1 MKALAQYPAVFIE
14 TQESFPKQTYRN
26 RCYIDSPNG
35 SLKLSIP
42 VQHQSAATGE
52 VQISYRENWPQKH
65 WQALRS
71 AYGKTPFFEVLA
83 SDLEAV
89 MLSGE
94 SSLLELNNQLLN
106 LILHWLQLDVRFQFT
121 DHWQAEHTLPDYRE
135 VFRAKGLPQWKGP
148 AYPQAFDHKYGFR
161 PDLSILDL
169 LFNEGPAA
177 ADYLVGR

>member
-35 SLKLSIP
+35 TLKLSIP
-42 VQHQSAATGE
+42 VQHQSASTGE

-83 SDLEAV
+83 SDLETAIF
-89 MLSGE
+89 SRE
-94 SSLLELNNQLLN
+94 SSLLEFNNRLLE
-106 LILHWLQLDVRFQFT
+106 LILHWLRLDVEIQPT
-121 DHWQAEHTLPDYRE
+121 EHWHAEHPIPDYRE
-135 VFRAKGLPQWKGP
+135 AFRTKGAPQWKGP
-148 AYPQAFDHKYGFR
+148 SYPQAFDHKFGFR

-177 ADYLVGR
+177 ADYLVG